1 MRVRQWPTELGSI
14 QDNSSRKPLRHS
26 TPRRSNTTSS
36 GAGFRAL
43 SKILWFLNQPLRV
56 SLLWVA
62 AAASF
67 IGFFGCVA
75 LVALFMMW
83 FDFGSATVFSVG
95 ACSFAFCV
103 YVIVCR
109 WLPRG

>member
-1 MRVRQWPTELGSI
+1 MRQMQWHKELGSEWHTH
-14 QDNSSRKPLRHS
+14 SRTPRRS
-26 TPRRSNTTSS
+26 TPRRFSNTTSS

-109 WLPRG
+109 WLPR